1 MKASIQEYTTT
12 EKGLRVLNLFSL
24 LGVIILIILLPVLSL
39 LGAAANMAIFVV
51 TIVFSVLN
59 LAYYVVPANL
69 NLKIMKQ
76 RLLMI
81 YLPTLILIGIAI
93 WDFLDMLIHIKVF
106 DIVPFLLQIGC
117 LIQGVSFSLL
127 VAKRAQSNPSLLA

>member
-12 EKGLRVLNLFSL
+12 EKGLRILNLFSILGVVVMLILMPVLAL
-24 LGVIILIILLPVLSL
+24 LG
-39 LGAAANMAIFVV
+39 GAANMAIFIV

-59 LAYYVVPANL
+59 LAYYVVPADL
-69 NLKIMKQ
+69 NLKIMKN
-76 RLLMI
+76 RLLLI
-81 YLPTLILIGIAI
+81 YLPTLVLIGIAI
-93 WDFLDMLIHIKVF
+93 WDFLDMLIHLKVF
-106 DIVPFLLQIGC
+106 DIVPFLLQIAC